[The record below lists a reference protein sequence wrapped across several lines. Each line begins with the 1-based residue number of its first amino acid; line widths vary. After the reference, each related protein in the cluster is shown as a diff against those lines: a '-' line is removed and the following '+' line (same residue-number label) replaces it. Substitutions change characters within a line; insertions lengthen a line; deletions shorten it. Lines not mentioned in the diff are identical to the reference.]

1 MVWLGLF
8 FLKEHRERLA
18 CFRSGRNTFRQRYG
32 CWELS
37 ELHRAGASGWR
48 QNRVGEREPSE
59 NYSDMTLH
67 WMLPEGQD
75 LSYWVFNTLTSFSS
89 CQLCKVGNSISRRGN
104 RGSARSNDMLK
115 VTQLSNGHNRIWTQ
129 DSSGLKL
136 MFLINLPPQVNNTTH
151 AGWKW
156 FQEEFLMWEAAWDS
170 FPLKQEDS
178 WVLGIEGLETK
189 AGWGSPGGVSRQPSD
204 LGSSL
209 ALTSVTL
216 WFANWCVQGYQRL
229 SKGCTVQRI

>member
-1 MVWLGLF
+1 MNAL
-8 FLKEHRERLA
+8 
-18 CFRSGRNTFRQRYG
+18 N
-32 CWELS
+32 
-37 ELHRAGASGWR
+37 
-48 QNRVGEREPSE
+48 
-59 NYSDMTLH
+59 
-67 WMLPEGQD
+67 
-75 LSYWVFNTLTSFSS
+75 SFSS
-89 CQLCKVGNSISRRGN
+89 CQLCKVGNSISRWGN
-104 RGSARSNDMLK
+104 RGSARSNDLLK

-136 MFLINLPPQVNNTTH
+136 HVFNQPASPGEQYNTCRLEVLSGSIPYVGSSLGLLPFE
-151 AGWKW
+151 AG
-156 FQEEFLMWEAAWDS
+156 
-170 FPLKQEDS
+170 
-178 WVLGIEGLETK
+178 GLLSAGHWRAGNQMETK